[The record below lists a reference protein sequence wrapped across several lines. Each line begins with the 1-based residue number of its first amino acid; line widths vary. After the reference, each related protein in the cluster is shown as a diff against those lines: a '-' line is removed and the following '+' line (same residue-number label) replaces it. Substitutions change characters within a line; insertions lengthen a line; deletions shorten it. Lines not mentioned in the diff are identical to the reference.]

1 MKSDSD
7 IYINILKYGRDNPGF
22 TFNDVAVR
30 FPTHKQLIWNEM
42 KNNHLFLPIEADEDI
57 LEGGLALSFED
68 RFRLLEHEELQEA
81 RQSSRRA
88 MGIAIISI
96 MFSVVVTVISFFTV
110 QNVEI
115 VKRSETQHQEMFIQ
129 PKDTTK

>member
-7 IYINILKYGRDNPGF
+7 IYIDILKYGRDNPGF
-22 TFNDVAVR
+22 TLKDISGR
-30 FPTHKQLIWNEM
+30 FPTHAQLIWNEM
-42 KNNHLFLPIEADEDI
+42 HNSHLFLPIAADENI
-57 LEGGLALSFED
+57 FEGELALSFED
-68 RFRLLEHEELQEA
+68 RFRLLEYEELQEA

-96 MFSVVVTVISFFTV
+96 ILSVVVTVISFFTV

-115 VKRSETQHQEMFIQ
+115 VKRSEPQHQEMLIQ